1 VQTFSG
7 ELPPFRIS
15 GKIHGGTGYARRIS
29 ADEAIEILKRAN
41 REGLVHTYILQLLED
56 RGKDFSAL
64 L

>member
-1 VQTFSG
+1 MV
-7 ELPPFRIS
+7 E
-15 GKIHGGTGYARRIS
+15 HGYARRIS